1 MSRIHELAPES
12 IGVFGGLGGLY
23 FLEELQRGSQGIM
36 TGFAFP
42 EVLLEVYE
50 NFRGGDPER
59 AASVFDHYIPLIRYE
74 FQPKI
79 GLAYRKY
86 IYQRRGV
93 IESTFIRPPGMQ
105 IDDYTSAELVS
116 IIERVGFS
124 LDAIGV
130 QRVELPA
137 S

>member
-1 MSRIHELAPES
+1 
-12 IGVFGGLGGLY
+12 
-23 FLEELQRGSQGIM
+23 M

-50 NFRGGDPER
+50 SFRGGDPER
-59 AASVFDHYIPLIRYE
+59 AACVFDHYVPLIRYE

-105 IDDYTSAELVS
+105 IDDYTSTELVS

-130 QRVELPA
+130 QRVESPA